1 MAINS
6 KEQLKLQVIEKKDS
20 EPTIK
25 DVINAQIEGFKMCL
39 PSDMSAE
46 RLCRIAINNY
56 RSNEKLSK
64 CSMQSFI
71 AALFQS
77 AQLGLEPGI
86 GGQAYL
92 IPYGDKVNFQI
103 GYQGLVK
110 LFYRCD
116 KSSTLDMQK
125 VYANDKFEMQLGTE
139 GYIKHI
145 PTLIG
150 DRGEVVAF
158 YAIATMTDGHK
169 VFKVM
174 SKKECIEHGKAH
186 SKSFYDK
193 KSPWQTE
200 PDAMCMK
207 TVLIQLLKVMPK
219 SIELARAL
227 DMDNT
232 TKSKV
237 AEDMHSV
244 KDETDWSKTREENKK
259 EIIEA
264 EIVEEPKNIKVE
276 VPDEFPGEPSAVIK
290 QKVMKQAVIKQSSKF
305 GV

>member
-1 MAINS
+1 MS
-6 KEQLKLQVIEKKDS
+6 VQ
-20 EPTIK
+20 TIK
-25 DVINAQIEGFKMCL
+25 QELITKNQEHSPSIKDIINAQVEEFKKCL
-39 PSDMSAE
+39 PADMSPE
-46 RLCRIAINNY
+46 RLCRIAVNNF
-56 RSNEKLSK
+56 RGNPKLAQ
-64 CSMQSFI
+64 CTTESFI
-71 AALFQS
+71 GALFQS

-92 IPYGDKVNFQI
+92 IPYGNKVNFQI

-110 LFYRCD
+110 LFYRFD
-116 KSSTLDMQK
+116 RASTLDVQK
-125 VYANDKFEMQLGTE
+125 VYEKDYFDMELGTN
-139 GYIKHI
+139 GYIKHK
-145 PTLIG
+145 PNVT
-150 DRGEVVAF
+150 DTRGEVVAF
-158 YAIATMTDGHK
+158 YAIATMTDGNK

-232 TKSKV
+232 TKSSV
-237 AEDMHSV
+237 SEDMHSV
-244 KDETDWSKTREENKK
+244 KDETDWSKTKEENVIDVVK
-259 EIIEA
+259 EIEHQ
-264 EIVEEPKNIKVE
+264 EEPIEIQQSIPVTK
-276 VPDEFPGEPSAVIK
+276 AVIEK
-290 QKVMKQAVIKQSSKF
+290 QKAKF
-305 GV
+305 SI